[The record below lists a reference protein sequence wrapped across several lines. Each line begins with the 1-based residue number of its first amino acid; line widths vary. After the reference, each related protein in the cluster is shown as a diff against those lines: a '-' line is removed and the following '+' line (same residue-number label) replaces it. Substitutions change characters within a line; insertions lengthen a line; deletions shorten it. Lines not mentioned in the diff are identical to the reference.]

1 MNAVRE
7 RLGRWAG
14 VRRAPADSWA
24 RYQAVVEPVLAATLR
39 VHRFAA
45 VPVLG
50 DPGLPLADVAT
61 CDVEAPEGLMA
72 ALAAAR
78 APWVL
83 VTRPGDVPAPLAFE
97 RLGQAAALAP
107 DAAVITCDEDE
118 LDAAGRRHSPHV
130 RPGPSP
136 DRWLALD
143 DSGSALLV
151 NREAAFTELPVVTPG
166 PGWRHELALRLA
178 GPDSARHAHVPLV
191 LWHRRRPAEP
201 ALSPKRVERVLAD
214 WGTSVRV
221 TEARSGVRRVE
232 WPLPGEP
239 SVEVIVCFRDR
250 PELLERCTSSL
261 LANTDY
267 ARLSLAL
274 VDNGSVESETAA
286 LVARLAGHPRVRV
299 LCDERP
305 FNFAALNNAAVAG
318 SIADVVVLLNND
330 TEVKDPNWLP
340 PLLAEVV
347 RPQVGAVAPLLSY
360 PDGTV
365 QHAGAAL
372 GLHGYAGHPFAGLAP
387 ETPTPFGRA
396 DEGTRNWLA
405 VSAACL
411 AVERAK
417 FAAAGGF
424 DERFVVAGND
434 VDLCLRL
441 TAAGHRSLCVPR
453 SRLVHDES
461 RSRGTHIDPGD
472 FAASERSYGAFRTI
486 GDPFYNPNLTLERTD
501 CSVRSA

>member
-14 VRRAPADSWA
+14 ARRAPVDPWA
-24 RYQAVVEPVLAATLR
+24 RYQAVVEPVVAAAPR
-39 VHRFAA
+39 VHRFAQ
-45 VPVLG
+45 VPLVG
-50 DPGLPLADVAT
+50 APPLRPADVASG
-61 CDVEAPEGLMA
+61 EADTPEELMA
-72 ALAAAR
+72 GLSAVR
-78 APWVL
+78 TPWVL
-83 VTRPGDVPAPLAFE
+83 VGRPGDVLAPLAFE
-97 RLGQAAALAP
+97 RLGQAATLAP

-118 LDAAGRRHSPHV
+118 LDATGRRSAPRF

-151 NREAAFTELPVVTPG
+151 DREAALAALPAVAPG

-178 GPDSARHAHVPLV
+178 GPDSARHAHVPLL
-191 LWHRRRPAEP
+191 LWHRRTAPEPPAG
-201 ALSPKRVERVLAD
+201 AHRVEQVLAD
-214 WGTSVRV
+214 WGTPVRV
-221 TEARSGVRRVE
+221 TEGRPGLRRVE
-232 WPLPGEP
+232 WPLLGEP

-261 LANTDY
+261 LAHTDY

-286 LVARLAGHPRVRV
+286 LVARLDGHPRVRV
-299 LCDERP
+299 LRDQRP

-318 SIADVVVLLNND
+318 SSADVVVLLNND
-330 TEVKDPNWLP
+330 TQVEDPDWLS
-340 PLLAEVV
+340 PLLAEAV
-347 RPQVGAVAPLLSY
+347 RPEVGAVAPLLRY
-360 PDGTV
+360 PDGLV
-365 QHAGAAL
+365 QHAGAAI
-372 GLHGYAGHPFAGLAP
+372 GLHGFAGHPFAGLAP
-387 ETPTPFGRA
+387 EAPTPFGRA

-441 TAAGHRSLCVPR
+441 TAAGHRSLCVPW
-453 SRLVHDES
+453 SGLLHDES

-472 FAASERSYGAFRTI
+472 FAASERSYGAFRTV
-486 GDPFYNPNLTLERTD
+486 GDPFYNPSLTLERTD